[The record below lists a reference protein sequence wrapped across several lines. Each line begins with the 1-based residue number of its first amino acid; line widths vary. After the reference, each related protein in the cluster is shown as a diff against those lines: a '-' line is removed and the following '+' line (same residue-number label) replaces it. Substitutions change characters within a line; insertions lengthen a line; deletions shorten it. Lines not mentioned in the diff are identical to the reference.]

1 MTHRQWVIL
10 QYALLSL
17 ECEVSNARRE
27 GLPQARTSW
36 DETEDGPPPTPQEIA
51 AVAQL
56 VGALPHDQKPPP
68 DVTVPPELTVTLRE
82 CFVRWDDLRQ
92 STVRPSLWPA
102 GAALKALVVETL
114 AVRPEHARKG
124 HCRRFLM
131 ELTTLPGRD
140 LVVVEGVVNPILRDA
155 LVRWGWHHD
164 PHVQDYYRPLTD
176 AAWAALEKDRRVI
189 PPRIATG

>member
-10 QYALLSL
+10 QAGLLEL
-17 ECEVSNARRE
+17 ELSVTADASGGWQKREFQWNA
-27 GLPQARTSW
+27 A
-36 DETEDGPPPTPQEIA
+36 EDGPPPTPEEIA

-56 VGALPHDQKPPP
+56 VGDLPHDQKPPP
-68 DVTVPPELTVTLRE
+68 DVTVPPELTAHLRE
-82 CFVRWDDLRQ
+82 CFVRRDDLRR
-92 STVRPSLWPA
+92 STTNPGLWPA
-102 GAALKALVVETL
+102 DVTLKALVVEVI

-140 LVVVEGVVNPILRDA
+140 LVVVEGVANPILRDA

-164 PHVQDYYRPLTD
+164 PHVQDYYRPLTE
-176 AAWAALEKDRRVI
+176 AGRKALEAGRVVSS
-189 PPRIATG
+189 RTGN